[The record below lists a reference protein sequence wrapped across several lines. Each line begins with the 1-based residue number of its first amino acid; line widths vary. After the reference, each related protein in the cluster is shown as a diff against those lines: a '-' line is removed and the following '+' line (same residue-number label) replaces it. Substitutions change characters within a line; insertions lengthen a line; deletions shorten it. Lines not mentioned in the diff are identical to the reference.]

1 LINSGVVC
9 KTAADGELLLE
20 LYSLLECL
28 EPDEHNVATRLS
40 QLRFVP
46 ARTADLGLYLV
57 YIPLPD
63 VLVYLVPASTLPEA
77 QALRRQLAT
86 AGLPRPADLGHL
98 CAGLS
103 YDTASRPHAI
113 LGWASIRGGDEDI
126 LRIITVYIP
135 QPPKWHDPRTRGR
148 RP

>member
-1 LINSGVVC
+1 MHNGLTPVQETIRELVETLLNAGVVC

-28 EPDEHNVATRLS
+28 EPDEHDVAARLS

-46 ARTADLGLYLV
+46 VRTADLGLYLV

-63 VLVYLVPASTLPEA
+63 VLAHLAPASTLPEA

-86 AGLPRPADLGHL
+86 AGLPRQADLEHL
-98 CAGLS
+98 CTGLS
-103 YDTASRPHAI
+103 
-113 LGWASIRGGDEDI
+113 
-126 LRIITVYIP
+126 
-135 QPPKWHDPRTRGR
+135 
-148 RP
+148 